1 MNTQHARWTN
11 PVLTQETNKLYTDL
25 YGNEGDTYISVLKT
39 SPYEIA
45 IISRFLAY
53 LEKEHGGEQ

>member
-25 YGNEGDTYISVLKT
+25 YGNEGDTPSL
-39 SPYEIA
+39 
-45 IISRFLAY
+45 L
-53 LEKEHGGEQ
+53 